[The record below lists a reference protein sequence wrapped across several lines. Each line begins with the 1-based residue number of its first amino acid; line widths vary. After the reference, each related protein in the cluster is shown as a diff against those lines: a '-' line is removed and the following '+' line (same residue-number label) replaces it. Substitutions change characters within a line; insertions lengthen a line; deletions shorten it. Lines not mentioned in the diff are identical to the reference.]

1 MTRAEEYLV
10 AVLNDMS
17 PEDIQY
23 FTGLSVA
30 KCVEIHA
37 FVTEVLKTHLMSLD
51 DTRANA
57 MSRGFETLY
66 GFKPKIDRVVD
77 AVALRK
83 IQQKFLTYLEHL

>member
-1 MTRAEEYLV
+1 
-10 AVLNDMS
+10 
-17 PEDIQY
+17 
-23 FTGLSVA
+23 
-30 KCVEIHA
+30 
-37 FVTEVLKTHLMSLD
+37 
-51 DTRANA
+51 